1 MENQEN
7 IEEIE
12 PEDIKY
18 TIKLNIERN
27 KNDGDGIAQVLEKI
41 SDDKKYKISISYKA
55 ENQLIDYIII
65 EESET

>member
-1 MENQEN
+1 M
-7 IEEIE
+7 
-12 PEDIKY
+12 
-18 TIKLNIERN
+18 
-27 KNDGDGIAQVLEKI
+27 AQVLEKI